1 MSQVDGLKPTPLFD
15 YYQEQGVIIKDFNG
29 WALPI
34 QFTKIQEEHEAIR
47 ENVGLFETSHM
58 GEILVTGSDAESFI
72 NSVITN
78 DIRLIK
84 IGQAQYTTIVNEDGG
99 ILDDLIIYKLSSDRF
114 MFTPNASNSDK
125 INAWLNDHIE
135 DYQVEI
141 QDLSNK
147 VGLIAIQ
154 GPNSA
159 AVLEKITNV
168 PLHDIKNYH
177 FVDNAQVGTVG
188 NILLSRTGYTG
199 EDGFELYCDWA
210 DTTTLWLELLAAG
223 SSFNIQQ
230 CGLGA
235 RDTLRLE
242 AGMSL
247 YGQELDE
254 EINPIEAGLSFA
266 VKLNKDVPF
275 IGQKAL
281 QLIKTSDNQ
290 RISRG
295 FELLERGIARQDYP
309 VFNQEGYE
317 IGFVTSGT
325 QSPTFKKSIGLMLI
339 EKKYAAFGT
348 EVFIQIRKKKIP
360 AVITKK
366 DWLKRNGKL

>member
-1 MSQVDGLKPTPLFD
+1 MSQADGLKPTPLFD
-15 YYQEQGVIIKDFNG
+15 YYQEQGVIMKDFNG

-125 INAWLNDHIE
+125 INAWLNDHME

-366 DWLKRNGKL
+366 DWLKRN

>member
-15 YYQEQGVIIKDFNG
+15 YYQEQGVIINDFHG

-34 QFTKIQEEHEAIR
+34 QFTKIQEEHEAVR
-47 ENVGLFETSHM
+47 ENVGIFETSHM

-78 DIRLIK
+78 DIRLIE

-125 INAWLNDHIE
+125 INSWLNNYKK

-141 QDLSNK
+141 QDISNK

-168 PLHDIKNYH
+168 PLQDIKGYH
-177 FVDNAQVGTVG
+177 FVDNVQVGTVG

-223 SSFNIQQ
+223 SSFKIQQ

-247 YGQELDE
+247 YGQELNE

-281 QLIKTSDNQ
+281 QVIKTSDNQ

-295 FELLERGIARQDYP
+295 FELLERGIARQDYL
-309 VFNQEGYE
+309 VFNQEGDE

-339 EKKYAAFGT
+339 DKKYAAFDT
-348 EVFIQIRKKKIP
+348 EVFVQVRKKKIP
-360 AVITKK
+360 ALITKK
-366 DWLKRNGKL
+366 DWLKRK